1 MSTNVGSQLQRK
13 EDCESVMFS
22 MRVINGLRWM
32 VSDNEDL
39 KEMAFISNNMN
50 NEKANLI
57 VFKNTAF
64 L

>member
-1 MSTNVGSQLQRK
+1 
-13 EDCESVMFS
+13 MFS